1 MASQLFKTKSPELLM
16 RESEAPERLMKRSLS
31 ALDLTALGIGAIIG
45 TGIFALTGTAAAG
58 ERVEAVTSKL
68 ATPVLNF
75 IQSWMTHSDLL
86 LGRPGAG
93 PAVVFSFIVAAIA
106 CGFAALCY
114 AELASMIP
122 VSGSAYTY
130 SYATLG
136 ELVAWI
142 IGWDLILEYAVGNMA
157 VAVGWSGYFV
167 KLCGSLF
174 GLKFPLWAVT
184 DHKTASDVIAK
195 GGEALQDFSSTA
207 LPTIAGHI
215 IAINLPALLIVAAVT
230 VLLVYGIRES
240 ARANT
245 TIVIIKVAVVI
256 FFISFGAFMVHP
268 TNWYPFMPNGFAGVM
283 SGAAIVFFAFIG
295 FDAVSTTAEETKNP
309 QRDMPIGMIASLV
322 ICTLLYVLMSGVLTG
337 IKKYTV
343 YLGDSAAV
351 ATAMGGTKWAQAL
364 VSAGALAGMT
374 SVLLVFQLGQPRIFM
389 AMARDGLLPPYFARL
404 HPRYRTPWITTIWTG
419 IAVGGV
425 AMLTDIGSLADL
437 TNIGTLFAFSLVCIG
452 VILLRR
458 TDPTRGRPFRVPMV
472 PLLPILGV
480 LMCMA
485 LMLSLPILTWMRF
498 YGWLRL
504 GLSIFF
510 AYSVVHSTLV
520 TTSVSASVARFASA
534 SGAAF
539 FGLIGLVLD
548 VLVNGLLFA
557 CDRSFFRT
565 TECLVFNSVLII
577 CNILHAYIAVS
588 RNRYDNQS
596 SVSSGRNV
604 AVGVLLGLAAVAGAV
619 ALAVLPR

>member
-16 RESEAPERLMKRSLS
+16 REAEAPERKMKRSLS

-45 TGIFALTGTAAAG
+45 SGIFALTGTAAAG
-58 ERVEAVTSKL
+58 ERVETVASRV
-68 ATPVLNF
+68 ATPVINF
-75 IQSWMTHSDLL
+75 IQSWLTHSAVH

-114 AELASMIP
+114 AELAAMIP

-136 ELVAWI
+136 EIVAWI

-174 GLKFPLWAVT
+174 GIRFPLWAVT
-184 DHKTASDVIAK
+184 DHKTAVDVLAK
-195 GGEALQDFSSTA
+195 GGETLQDFSSTT
-207 LPTIAGHI
+207 LPVIAGHA
-215 IAINLPALLIVAAVT
+215 IALNLPAFVIVAAVT
-230 VLLVYGIRES
+230 TLLIYGIRES
-240 ARANT
+240 ARTNT
-245 TIVIIKVAVVI
+245 TIVMIKVAVVV
-256 FFISFGAFMVHP
+256 FFISFGAFLVHP
-268 TNWYPFMPNGFAGVM
+268 TNWHPFVPNGFAGVM

-351 ATAMGGTKWAQAL
+351 ATAFAGRPWAQAL

-389 AMARDGLLPPYFARL
+389 AMARDGLLPQYFARI
-404 HPRYRTPWITTIWTG
+404 HPRFRTPYITTIWTG
-419 IAVGGV
+419 VAVGGV
-425 AMLTDIGSLADL
+425 AMITDIGSLADL
-437 TNIGTLFAFSLVCIG
+437 TNIGTLFAFVLVCAG
-452 VILLRR
+452 VLVLRAKEPDR
-458 TDPTRGRPFRVPMV
+458 PRPFKVPFAWV
-472 PLLPILGV
+472 IAPL
-480 LMCMA
+480 
-485 LMLSLPILTWMRF
+485 
-498 YGWLRL
+498 
-504 GLSIFF
+504 
-510 AYSVVHSTLV
+510 
-520 TTSVSASVARFASA
+520 
-534 SGAAF
+534 
-539 FGLIGLVLD
+539 
-548 VLVNGLLFA
+548 
-557 CDRSFFRT
+557 
-565 TECLVFNSVLII
+565 
-577 CNILHAYIAVS
+577 
-588 RNRYDNQS
+588 
-596 SVSSGRNV
+596 
-604 AVGVLLGLAAVAGAV
+604 GAV
-619 ALAVLPR
+619 ACLFVMVGLPYQAWERFAIWLVIGAVLYASYGYRHSRLHRPT